1 MIRRAPW
8 WFAPISYM
16 GIVAGVYHVSF
27 FNLPGT
33 TPLLPFAI
41 TGQLALLL
49 ILVRALWAWPPF
61 TQWLRAMPWAHR
73 VVLGVLM
80 GGMFLGHYTFNGR
93 AYFPFVVWE
102 IFPHAEENADV
113 VKAQQFYGKTASG
126 QKVRLL
132 VEREFPSIIQVDRI
146 ETLDGTYGAGTT
158 DDLALV
164 LAKMSNARHAADP
177 VREVDL
183 VEVAVDL
190 HPPAG
195 ESRNEP
201 SCELLK
207 SYDVSSAPSR

>member
-8 WFAPISYM
+8 WFPPISYV
-16 GIVAGVYHVSF
+16 GIVAGVYLVSF
-27 FNLPGT
+27 FHLPHR

-49 ILVRALWAWPPF
+49 ILARAVWKWPPLA
-61 TQWLRAMPWAHR
+61 QWLAGMPWAHR
-73 VVLGVLM
+73 VVLGVLI

-93 AYFPFVVWE
+93 TWFPFVVWE
-102 IFPHAEENADV
+102 IFPHEEKNTEV
-113 VKAQQFYGKTASG
+113 VKAEQFFGKTASG
-126 QKVRLL
+126 AKVRLL

-146 ETLDGTYGAGTT
+146 ETLDSAYGPGTT
-158 DDLALV
+158 DDLALA
-164 LAKMSNARHAADP
+164 LAKMYNARHAADP

-183 VEVAVDL
+183 VEVAVNL

-195 ESRNEP
+195 ETRNEP

-207 SYDVSSAPSR
+207 SYDVSLAPSR